1 MVQNCGE
8 GIQDEEDEVITCSGK
23 NDTVEKEMP
32 LHYDQNEVIISS
44 FNRLFVCLYV
54 YVCMLHRY
62 MYMHRKGII
71 VSHLFY
77 LKLYVTHSRCSTVK
91 SFGLEKAKQ
100 SSL

>member
-23 NDTVEKEMP
+23 NDAVEKEMP

-44 FNRLFVCLYV
+44 FKFFIYMFVFYF
-54 YVCMLHRY
+54 HRY

-71 VSHLFY
+71 LS
-77 LKLYVTHSRCSTVK
+77 K
-91 SFGLEKAKQ
+91 SFILRRAFKIMRNKQ
-100 SSL
+100 SLFDRKEVSDSRKHPP